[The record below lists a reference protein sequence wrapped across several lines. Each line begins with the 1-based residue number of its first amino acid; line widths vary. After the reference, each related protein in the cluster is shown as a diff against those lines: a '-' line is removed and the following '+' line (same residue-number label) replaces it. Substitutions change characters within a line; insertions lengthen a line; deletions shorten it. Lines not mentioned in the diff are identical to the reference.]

1 MPMPTPEYEEHL
13 NYMRRAGRRA
23 DGEKQTPDRSHAA
36 RDTSG
41 VRPDLPDPRVLAARA
56 SIQNAAHL
64 HSRGNLAG
72 AIREYNRAARLFESL
87 RERTP

>member
-36 RDTSG
+36 RDASG
-41 VRPDLPDPRVLAARA
+41 VRPDLSDSRLLGLQGKTRRARV
-56 SIQNAAHL
+56 
-64 HSRGNLAG
+64 
-72 AIREYNRAARLFESL
+72 
-87 RERTP
+87 ERIIALILSHYRVPGITE